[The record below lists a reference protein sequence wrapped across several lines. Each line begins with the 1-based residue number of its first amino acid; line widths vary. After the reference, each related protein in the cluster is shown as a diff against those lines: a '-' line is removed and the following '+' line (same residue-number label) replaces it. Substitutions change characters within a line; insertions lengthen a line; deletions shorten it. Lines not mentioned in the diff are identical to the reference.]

1 MQEGQVNQTCSRK
14 LAGILNVPLGLS
26 TCKLESDDC
35 IAILGLGRNFTAQSV
50 FGKLPVLQDNNR
62 ATRHNLRPSKSTE
75 SAAGRRRLCEVEAVA
90 FDVEPRKAE
99 IPAMG
104 NCIRWIGKSNLRFP
118 FFFIRTGCR
127 HPLSCGGNEFI
138 PSSPKW
144 NLRLSSFGR
153 FLSPQI

>member
-50 FGKLPVLQDNNR
+50 FGKLPVLHDNNR
-62 ATRHNLRPSKSTE
+62 ATRHNLRPSKSTK

-90 FDVEPRKAE
+90 FGVEPRKAE

-104 NCIRWIGKSNLRFP
+104 NCIRWIGKGNLRSP
-118 FFFIRTGCR
+118 FS
-127 HPLSCGGNEFI
+127 LSVQVADTPC
-138 PSSPKW
+138 PAVLMSSCPA
-144 NLRLSSFGR
+144 LRNGTFARVLSGDF
-153 FLSPQI
+153 